1 MQQLGEEEEEQGGSG
16 ILDDSAET
24 IYDDMRFVVERHK
37 REQDFKKRQNRL
49 KAIKREQLLQLENV
63 GIKELF
69 MARSFVNLHD
79 VQLSHREKNNKRKN
93 IHNNYGRKPSLK

>member
-1 MQQLGEEEEEQGGSG
+1 MPGSVGIEGENKLSRSYNMQQLGEEEEEQGGSG

-49 KAIKREQLLQLENV
+49 KAIKREQLL
-63 GIKELF
+63 
-69 MARSFVNLHD
+69 
-79 VQLSHREKNNKRKN
+79 
-93 IHNNYGRKPSLK
+93 